1 MRKAWFSL
9 AVSLALAPA
18 AEAATVLL
26 RTVDIVIEPGGKVIE
41 NHSIRIRL
49 EAEKDREE
57 WSPYA
62 ILADENR
69 KVDIQV
75 AAVEKSD
82 GSTVRVDKKSLDTL
96 GVTGEGILHASRKF
110 KTVAFPESPV
120 GSILVLSYR
129 VEIRPYFPADTLSLL
144 SGAPT
149 QELRIRITGG
159 GGSFRYRMDGPAT
172 TATLTPT
179 MGGLSVVGSGLP
191 KRPTLDYAASSDRSG
206 PVLRYGWGG
215 PSL

>member
-75 AAVEKSD
+75 AAVEKPD

-96 GVTGEGILHASRKF
+96 GVTGEGILHASQKF

-172 TATLTPT
+172 TATLTRFDVAGCAGAP
-179 MGGLSVVGSGLP
+179 SG
-191 KRPTLDYAASSDRSG
+191 
-206 PVLRYGWGG
+206 
-215 PSL
+215 